1 MKKYAEGGTTRRNRP
16 DDAVN
21 MEALPDTPPPASRNA
36 PKRQMTIEEIERQMR
51 KAGQMPPESTGNP
64 VYTGKVKRH
73 AKGGSVTRG
82 DGICTKGHTKGRM
95 V

>member
-1 MKKYAEGGTTRRNRP
+1 
-16 DDAVN
+16 
-21 MEALPDTPPPASRNA
+21 
-36 PKRQMTIEEIERQMR
+36 MTIEEIERQMR

-95 V
+95 I